1 MLVFDELKKNEPHL
15 RLVAMMLV
23 AGLCLLLAGLW
34 WVQVVSSREYQ
45 AHLDTQ
51 AYRTIRLPAVR
62 GKILDREGR
71 VLAEN
76 QPRYNLSLFLDDLHQ
91 PFDTAYG
98 ELLKSARAAQKQNI
112 ANAEKRLGRSLTK
125 VERKQ
130 FAFKPEQLQALRGAA
145 RIRVAGGIVA
155 QVSQKIGQPLAFAPV
170 LFERHYAARLALPF
184 PVLKNLDPTQIARF
198 EENYTNRLG
207 ADLELQSVRSYP
219 LGNTAAHLLGYLQ
232 RHDDS
237 HEGEDPVFNY
247 RIPDFKGAVGV
258 EYGFDEELRGRA
270 GAESLLVNSQGYRQ
284 SETVESQPEPGQ
296 NVVLTLDLDL
306 QRAAEASL
314 ARNRG
319 PDARAAVVVMDVRNG
334 DVLAMASSPTIDPLY
349 FTGGLSPEEMQ
360 REAARR
366 ADMTLRPEINR
377 ATQENYAPGSIF
389 KVIVGL
395 AALEAGLNPDK
406 EYDVEADPEDPRHG
420 MYDFGHIRKR
430 DTAPPGKYNFL
441 HAIERSSN
449 SYFIQV
455 GLQEAGADRIVAL
468 AEKFHLG
475 ESFDL
480 PTRQET
486 GGNLPS
492 MERVHK
498 HWSAGDTANICIG
511 QGEVEV
517 TPLQMAVVYS
527 AIANGGTVY
536 RPRLVSRIEPQ
547 DPASRET
554 ATNLPSAHVLDQI
567 GVSAR
572 SLSILHYAMR
582 GETEDKAEGTGKAA
596 YVGPEMRICGKT
608 GTAQVQD
615 SANRTTEYNYWFASF
630 APYEHPRYAVVVMV
644 QISGP
649 MMAGGGG
656 AMCAPIAHD
665 IYEKI
670 LGKEKSAARIIQA
683 AR

>member
-15 RLVAMMLV
+15 RLVAVVLV
-23 AGLCLLLAGLW
+23 AGLCILLAGLW

-45 AHLDTQ
+45 EHLTTQ

-76 QPRYNLSLFLDDLHQ
+76 QPRYNLSLYLDDLHQ
-91 PFDTAYG
+91 SFDVAYG
-98 ELLKSARAAQKQNI
+98 ELLKSARASQKQYI
-112 ANAEKRLGRSLTK
+112 ANVEKKLGRPLTK
-125 VERKQ
+125 AERKQ
-130 FAFKPEQLQALRGAA
+130 AAFTPEQLQALREQS
-145 RIRVAGGIVA
+145 RVRVAEGVLA
-155 QVSQKIGQPLAFAPV
+155 QVSQKMGQPLTLDPV
-170 LFERHYAARLALPF
+170 LFNRHYASRLALPF
-184 PVLKNLDPTQIARF
+184 PVLKNLDAAQIAQF
-198 EENYTNRLG
+198 EENFSGTLG

-219 LGNTAAHLLGYLQ
+219 LGDTAAHLLGYLQ

-237 HEGEDPVFNY
+237 QEGEDSDFNY
-247 RIPDFKGAVGV
+247 RIPDFSGAVGV

-270 GAESLLVNSQGYRQ
+270 GAKSLLVNSQGYRQ

-306 QRAAEASL
+306 QRAAEESL
-314 ARNRG
+314 KNHHGA
-319 PDARAAVVVMDVRNG
+319 DALAAVVVMDVRNG
-334 DVLAMASSPTIDPLY
+334 DVLAMASSPTINPLF
-349 FTGGLSPEEMQ
+349 FTGGLPPEEMQ
-360 REAARR
+360 QEAARR
-366 ADMTLRPEINR
+366 ADAMLRPEINR

-395 AALEAGLNPDK
+395 AALEAGLNP
-406 EYDVEADPEDPRHG
+406 EQIYDVEADPEDPRHG
-420 MYDFGHIRKR
+420 MYDVGHIRKR

-441 HAIERSSN
+441 RAIERSSN

-455 GLQEAGADRIVAL
+455 GLQTGVERIVAL

-475 ESFDL
+475 ENFEL

-486 GGNLPS
+486 SGNMPS
-492 MERVHK
+492 LDRIHEG
-498 HWSAGDTANICIG
+498 WSAGDTANLCIG

-536 RPRLVSRIEPQ
+536 WPRLVSRVEPQ
-547 DPASRET
+547 DPMSHDA
-554 ATNLPSAHVLDQI
+554 ATNFPSALVCDRI

-572 SLSILHYAMR
+572 SLNILHNAMLA
-582 GETEDKAEGTGKAA
+582 ETEDVEGTGKAA
-596 YVGPEMRICGKT
+596 VVGPELRICGKT

-615 SANRTTEYNYWFASF
+615 SANRTTGYNYWFGSF
-630 APYEHPRYAVVVMV
+630 APYENPRYAVVVMV
-644 QISGP
+644 QIHGA

-656 AMCAPIAHD
+656 AMCAPVAHD
-665 IYEKI
+665 IYETI
-670 LGKEKSAARIIQA
+670 LEKEKSAAGKILA
-683 AR
+683 AAN